1 MSCFYYIRKVFDNY
15 KDEYRKLYFR
25 FTNRSDMEKLYQ
37 SIEKLFDVFSPNA
50 LNVKKSQCNK
60 EIRYVIPDD
69 EWNKYYVIEAPK
81 GREHNILLDR
91 QLVSLP
97 ENLP

>member
-1 MSCFYYIRKVFDNY
+1 MVIR
-15 KDEYRKLYFR
+15 
-25 FTNRSDMEKLYQ
+25 
-37 SIEKLFDVFSPNA
+37 
-50 LNVKKSQCNK
+50 
-60 EIRYVIPDD
+60 DD

-81 GREHNILLDR
+81 GREHKILLDR